1 MRRRLLRLLGALIF
15 FGIFYLLFWP
25 VSIDPVAWTPPQAP
39 TLTGPYA
46 LNNKLA
52 AATRFGAGI
61 GIGPEDIAIDAKGW
75 IHTGFID
82 GRIVAIAPDGKTH
95 KVIANTGGRP
105 LGMRFDADGNLI
117 VTDASKGLLS
127 IAPGGTITV
136 LATQAEKKGF
146 GFTNHLAIAT
156 DGTIYFSDSST
167 RWGPGKA
174 VADIFEHVPTG
185 RLMAYDPKAKTVR
198 VLMRKLQYANGVA
211 LAADESF
218 VLVNESGE
226 YRIRRHWLKGPK
238 AGQSDIFIDN
248 LPGFP
253 DNISAN
259 GKGTFWLAMFTVRNP
274 AADALAKQSA
284 GPRGPLLASDER
296 GRARRHALARQPVG
310 DLARADQG
318 AGELAAGLAKET
330 PRPALI
336 MWGPARGISDFGRR
350 TRSTRRPRPPGW
362 DSRCNRDGRRH
373 RRSPGR
379 AH

>member
-1 MRRRLLRLLGALIF
+1 MRRRFLRLLGALIF

-39 TLTGPYA
+39 KLEGPYA

-61 GIGPEDIAIDAKGW
+61 GIGPEDLAIDAKGW
-75 IHTGFID
+75 VHTGFID

-127 IAPGGTITV
+127 IAPDGTITV
-136 LATQAEKKGF
+136 LATEAEKKGF
-146 GFTNHLAIAT
+146 GFTNHLAIAR

-167 RWGPGKA
+167 RWGAGQA
-174 VADIFEHVPTG
+174 IADIFEHVPTG
-185 RLMAYDPKAKTVR
+185 RLMAYDPKTKTVR
-198 VLMRKLQYANGVA
+198 VLMSKLQYANGIA

-218 VLVNESGE
+218 VLVNETGE
-226 YRIRRHWLKGPK
+226 YRIRRYWLKGPK

-259 GKGTFWLAMFTVRNP
+259 GKGTFWLALYTVRNP
-274 AADALAKQSA
+274 AADALAGKPFLRKVIWRLPEFLQPGPKPYGFILGLDESGKVTHNLQDPEGRYSPVTSVVEHDGMLWLGSLSA
-284 GPRGPLLASDER
+284 TS
-296 GRARRHALARQPVG
+296 LARIK
-310 DLARADQG
+310 A
-318 AGELAAGLAKET
+318 
-330 PRPALI
+330 
-336 MWGPARGISDFGRR
+336 
-350 TRSTRRPRPPGW
+350 PG
-362 DSRCNRDGRRH
+362 N
-373 RRSPGR
+373 
-379 AH
+379 